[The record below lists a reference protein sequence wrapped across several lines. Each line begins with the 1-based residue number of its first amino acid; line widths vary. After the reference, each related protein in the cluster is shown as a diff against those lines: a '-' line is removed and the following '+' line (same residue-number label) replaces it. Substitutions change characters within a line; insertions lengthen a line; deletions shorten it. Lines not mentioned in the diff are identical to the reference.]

1 MPSFSRLIDALADWL
16 LYPSITVKLANDDE
30 TQALQ
35 QENERLKTELAQMK
49 SSYVDACNLQLRYA
63 DVLREHGLPLK

>member
-1 MPSFSRLIDALADWL
+1 MHSSPKLLDALAAWL
-16 LYPSITVKLANDDE
+16 LQPSITVKLANDDE

-49 SSYVDACNLQLRYA
+49 SSYIDACNLQLRYA
-63 DVLREHGLPLK
+63 DILREHGLPFK